1 MLQSNKASCFCIPV
15 SSTFSPGNNNSK
27 NIRPRSVVQKK
38 GPDPS
43 KTPWIAMVA
52 ASSSPG
58 VWSLYSRGISSPL
71 PSTWPNGQQENISG
85 TLRYHMQETGT
96 PCPIL
101 WSIPPFKVSQSYTSC
116 FPKKRIFAR
125 SKRIVA
131 RTLPLLI
138 ALRNSAFNSLEV
150 ASIRIGKTIVKVD
163 WGPWRR
169 LPTRTVYRDEPTI
182 HC

>member
-1 MLQSNKASCFCIPV
+1 MRELNHFLRFLFNTIHPKKYKNQLQSSNKASCFCIPV

-27 NIRPRSVVQKK
+27 NIQPRSVVQKK

-116 FPKKRIFAR
+116 FPKNGSSQGRNE
-125 SKRIVA
+125 S
-131 RTLPLLI
+131 LP
-138 ALRNSAFNSLEV
+138 
-150 ASIRIGKTIVKVD
+150 
-163 WGPWRR
+163 
-169 LPTRTVYRDEPTI
+169 EP
-182 HC
+182 CLCW